1 MSSLSCASW
10 PNASAAT
17 PTRTNSCRSYART
30 AALPAGL
37 LRHRIRDQ
45 SVDELCPWSGY
56 TADAEAVAGF
66 TRHVVQSEL
75 QNQSGDAA
83 AALAR
88 YGVHGQCRTD
98 DRKQIYSEQFS
109 S

>member
-17 PTRTNSCRSYART
+17 PTRTNSCRSYARA

-37 LRHRIRDQ
+37 LRDRIRDQ
-45 SVDELCPWSGY
+45 SMDESRPWRGY

-66 TRHVVQSEL
+66 TGHVVPSEL

-83 AALAR
+83 AARAGH
-88 YGVHGQCRTD
+88 GVRSEEHTSELQSRTH
-98 DRKQIYSEQFS
+98 I
-109 S
+109 

>member
-37 LRHRIRDQ
+37 LRDRIRDQ
-45 SVDELCPWSGY
+45 SMDESCPWRGY

-66 TRHVVQSEL
+66 TGHVVQSEL
-75 QNQSGDAA
+75 QNQIWWGGTPAFGRLVVCSLSQGGT
-83 AALAR
+83 
-88 YGVHGQCRTD
+88 GVN
-98 DRKQIYSEQFS
+98 
-109 S
+109 

>member
-30 AALPAGL
+30 VALPAGL
-37 LRHRIRDQ
+37 LRDRIRDQ
-45 SVDELCPWSGY
+45 SMDESCPRRGY

-66 TRHVVQSEL
+66 TGHVVQSEL

-83 AALAR
+83 AALAGH
-88 YGVHGQCRTD
+88 GVRSEEHTSELQSRTH
-98 DRKQIYSEQFS
+98 I
-109 S
+109 